1 VSRPNS
7 MSQFCRFVPSLVLT
21 GVIALVA
28 ASPAFAGKTIVK
40 DMYEV
45 FSVGP
50 RPPQTPA
57 VAETTIRHSVYN
69 TDLEGS
75 NAGWGTV
82 DFRQGQPNAWHRLSG
97 THACVGNAWWC
108 GVTGLTFGD
117 GYDNNWVQTLKTV
130 TPINLTGSTGNV
142 LTFKHRCQTEPGYD
156 WAWVMIHD
164 GSASSV
170 WDTLASY
177 SGDLGGSCIN
187 ETLTIPNAW
196 TTRPQPIQLMFLFGS
211 DFSVS
216 RSDSNGVF
224 TGWTIDDVKITASGG
239 AVKFFDDME
248 AGSSNWVASSPD
260 PGPLWHIEN
269 SPGTSVPASCF
280 FLSTNLWVPFQGFG
294 FGQVPDFSDAMLT
307 SPSMDL
313 MGVFVGANTGLRL
326 QFDNWVN
333 LPSQNGVFWSLWI
346 QGSNDGVTWTP
357 WKNALDPIVF
367 SHDVA
372 ECLEGSF
379 VDFNPYYTPRTGLQ
393 PGTRYIRLGFRIRDE
408 KPIDDSASLLRLGIR
423 TEGIY
428 FDNINV
434 LSIYT
439 ITGVE
444 PVNPVP
450 ASARASIQKV
460 YPNPFNPRTTIEF
473 SVPKS
478 GATSVR
484 IFDLQGRA
492 VATLV
497 QATMSPGVYRVR
509 WNGQSD
515 NGQELASGVYF
526 VRVAG
531 LGSSG
536 SARIMMIK

>member
-1 VSRPNS
+1 MSRSNS
-7 MSQFCRFVPSLVLT
+7 ESPSRRYLSTLVLT
-21 GVIALVA
+21 SLFALIAA
-28 ASPAFAGKTIVK
+28 PTAFAGKTIVK
-40 DMYEV
+40 DMYDV

-50 RPPQTPA
+50 RPSQTPA
-57 VAETTIRHSVYN
+57 VAETTIRHQVYF

-75 NAGWGTV
+75 NAGWNTV

-130 TPINLTGSTGNV
+130 TPINLAGTSGNV
-142 LTFKHRCQTEPGYD
+142 LTFKQRVESEPGYD

-177 SGDLGGSCIN
+177 SGDLGASCIN
-187 ETLTIPNAW
+187 ESLTIPNSW

-216 RSDSNGVF
+216 RSDSNNVW

-248 AGSSNWVASSPD
+248 AGGSNWVASSPD
-260 PGPLWHIEN
+260 PGTLWHIES

-280 FLSTNLWVPFQGFG
+280 FLSTNVWVPFAGLG
-294 FGQVPDFSDAMLT
+294 FGQVPDFADAMLT
-307 SPSMDL
+307 SPPLDIG
-313 MGVFVGANTGLRL
+313 GVFVGANTGLRL
-326 QFDNWVN
+326 QFDNWIN
-333 LPSQNGVFWSLWI
+333 LPEANGVFWSLWI

-357 WKNALDPIVF
+357 WHNALDPIVF
-367 SHDVA
+367 HGTVA
-372 ECLEGSF
+372 ECKEGSF
-379 VDFNPYYTPRTGLQ
+379 TDFNPYYTPRTGLQ
-393 PGTRYIRLGFRIRDE
+393 PGTRFIRLGFRIRDE
-408 KPIDDSASLLRLGIR
+408 KPTDDTASLLRLGIR

-428 FDNINV
+428 FDNIGV
-434 LSIYT
+434 YSIYT

-444 PVNPVP
+444 PVGGVP
-450 ASARASIQKV
+450 AVSRASIQRI
-460 YPNPFNPRTTIEF
+460 YPNPFNPSTTIEF

-478 GATSVR
+478 GDTTVR
-484 IFDLQGRA
+484 IFDLQGKI

-497 QATMSPGVYRVR
+497 RESKSAGVYRVP
-509 WNGQSD
+509 WNGKADDGRDLS
-515 NGQELASGVYF
+515 SGVYF
-526 VRVAG
+526 VRVEA
-531 LGSSG
+531 SDSFG
-536 SARIMMIK
+536 SARLMLMK

>member
-1 VSRPNS
+1 VFRSNS
-7 MSQFCRFVPSLVLT
+7 ISQPRRFVPIFVGL
-21 GVIALVA
+21 IALIM
-28 ASPAFAGKTIVK
+28 ASPAFAGKTVAK

-45 FSVGP
+45 FTVQP

-57 VAETTIRHSVYN
+57 VAETTIKHEVYR

-130 TPINLTGSTGNV
+130 TPINLSGSTGNV

-177 SGDLGGSCIN
+177 SGDLGASCIN
-187 ETLTIPNAW
+187 ETLTIPNSW

-224 TGWTIDDVKITASGG
+224 TGWTVDDVKITASGG

-260 PGPLWHIEN
+260 PGTLWHIEN

-294 FGQVPDFSDAMLT
+294 FGQVPDFADAMVT
-307 SPSMDL
+307 SPPMDL
-313 MGVFVGANTGLRL
+313 QGVFVGANTSLRL
-326 QFDNWVN
+326 QFDNWIN
-333 LPSQNGVFWSLWI
+333 MPAQNGVFWSLWI
-346 QGSNDGVTWTP
+346 SGSNDGVTWTT
-357 WKNALDPIVF
+357 WHNALDPIVF
-367 SHDVA
+367 YGDVA
-372 ECLEGSF
+372 GCFEGSTTE
-379 VDFNPYYTPRTGLQ
+379 FNPYYTPRTGLQ

-408 KPIDDSASLLRLGIR
+408 KPIDDTASLLRLGIR
-423 TEGIY
+423 TEGVY
-428 FDNINV
+428 FDNIGV
-434 LSIYT
+434 YSVYT

-444 PVNPVP
+444 NVDPVP
-450 ASARASIQKV
+450 ASTRASIQKV
-460 YPNPFNPRTTIEF
+460 YPNPFNPNTTIVF

-484 IFDLQGRA
+484 IFDLQGKA
-492 VATLV
+492 VATLLRDNLS
-497 QATMSPGVYRVR
+497 AGVYRVR
-509 WNGQSD
+509 WNGKSD
-515 NGQELASGVYF
+515 EGNDLASGVYF

-531 LGSSG
+531 LGSSASG
-536 SARIMMIK
+536 RLMMIK